1 MIFLLHN
8 GASILLVPVT
18 ESTWFQLFGKA
29 IQHSSCAADFWGVF
43 ELSVRNTVLGGLLL
57 NTHQLCFSQFW
68 QLTEPSLPHKYF
80 KWKIIERVVQCGQH
94 CHELLKPAGQ
104 VDKFNKELLT
114 CILVLLVSMV
124 GYALILELV
133 QRKCGGKCRC
143 FLLEGNRL
151 RDIGEAFECLVL
163 FQRQLGPP
171 PLLLLLLSDMHILTL
186 LPWLFFSMVDG
197 YWMIWYFCFPWKPP
211 WTWTPQCLP
220 SVRRLISGGG
230 DLGAVTRKLFYSYQT
245 KVVAGQG
252 FKPWNEISVHVT
264 MTTTLKPVDQSSEH
278 VPRLLLLLNSS

>member
-1 MIFLLHN
+1 MVLVYCLPLLQKVPGSNCLVRQYNIPHVQLIFL
-8 GASILLVPVT
+8 
-18 ESTWFQLFGKA
+18 
-29 IQHSSCAADFWGVF
+29 GVF
-43 ELSVRNTVLGGLLL
+43 ELSVSNTVLGGLLL

-133 QRKCGGKCRC
+133 QRKCGGKYRC

-151 RDIGEAFECLVL
+151 RDIGEAFECLC
-163 FQRQLGPP
+163 
-171 PLLLLLLSDMHILTL
+171 
-186 LPWLFFSMVDG
+186 FSSVNRG
-197 YWMIWYFCFPWKPP
+197 LHLCYFC
-211 WTWTPQCLP
+211 
-220 SVRRLISGGG
+220 
-230 DLGAVTRKLFYSYQT
+230 Y
-245 KVVAGQG
+245 
-252 FKPWNEISVHVT
+252 
-264 MTTTLKPVDQSSEH
+264 
-278 VPRLLLLLNSS
+278 

>member
-1 MIFLLHN
+1 MNFLLHN
-8 GASILLVPVT
+8 GASILLAPVT

-29 IQHSSCAADFWGVF
+29 IQHSTCAADFLGVF
-43 ELSVRNTVLGGLLL
+43 ELSVSNTVLEGLLL

-80 KWKIIERVVQCGQH
+80 KWEIIERVVQCGQH

-220 SVRRLISGGG
+220 SV
-230 DLGAVTRKLFYSYQT
+230 
-245 KVVAGQG
+245 
-252 FKPWNEISVHVT
+252 
-264 MTTTLKPVDQSSEH
+264 SSTA
-278 VPRLLLLLNSS
+278 NQWWW